1 MVLIMGDENDDV
13 MAPMVDALTGA
24 MAAILL
30 VTIFL
35 MLNTISSVS
44 DSVKEYG
51 KNALYKNEE
60 LINDV
65 FKREPPTLILKENRV
80 YFFKSYKL
88 SEKQI
93 SLIKEKFKNKQPNKL
108 IIYSNNEEDIVTYN
122 TLLFIQATGLSKN
135 LENLNIIYLPSRNG
149 NITEFVWE

>member
-93 SLIKEKFKNKQPNKL
+93 SLIKEEFKNKQPNKL

>member
-1 MVLIMGDENDDV
+1 MGDENDDV

-93 SLIKEKFKNKQPNKL
+93 FLIKEGFENKQPNKL

>member
-1 MVLIMGDENDDV
+1 MVSIMGDDDDV

-35 MLNTISSVS
+35 MLNTVSSVS
-44 DSVKEYG
+44 DTIKEYG
-51 KNALYKNEE
+51 KSALYKNEE
-60 LINDV
+60 MISDI
-65 FKREPPTLILKENRV
+65 FKREPPTLILKESRV

-88 SEKQI
+88 SESQI
-93 SLIKEKFKNKQPNKL
+93 SLIKKEFGKKQPNKL
-108 IIYSNNEEDIVTYN
+108 SIYSNNEGDIITYN
-122 TLLFIQATGLSKN
+122 TLLFIRATGLSEN

>member
-1 MVLIMGDENDDV
+1 MGDENDDV

-93 SLIKEKFKNKQPNKL
+93 SLIKEEFKNKQPNKL

>member
-1 MVLIMGDENDDV
+1 MVSIMGDDDDV

-35 MLNTISSVS
+35 MLNTVSSVS
-44 DSVKEYG
+44 DTIKEYG
-51 KNALYKNEE
+51 KSALYKNEE
-60 LINDV
+60 MISDI
-65 FKREPPTLILKENRV
+65 FKREPPTLILKESRV

-88 SEKQI
+88 SESQI
-93 SLIKEKFKNKQPNKL
+93 SLIKKEFEKKQPNKL
-108 IIYSNNEEDIVTYN
+108 SIYSNNEGDIITYN
-122 TLLFIQATGLSKN
+122 TLLFIRAIGLSEN

>member
-93 SLIKEKFKNKQPNKL
+93 SLIKEEFKNKQPNKL

-135 LENLNIIYLPSRNG
+135 LENLNIIYLPSGNG

>member
-1 MVLIMGDENDDV
+1 MGDENDDV